1 MIKNNNIF
9 RLPLISILGWLIC
22 QNNASGATSF
32 DKRELFIADSQLSSK
47 IANQIPGMDN
57 GVINLTHPPLVF
69 LNPRWQ
75 WVGKVIK
82 DPKTRK
88 QKSSQKKMIWRV
100 EWQIDPRYNWAD
112 GQAVRALDI
121 KRTLEFMR
129 IKFPIY
135 NRLIKKIETSSK
147 NPRTIFFEFRVN
159 PKNLSNL
166 FAIRIIPRP
175 EKPEISYGPYQV
187 NERSKNKIILTK
199 NPFFRGHLNASKIT
213 FQSFQSSHSLAQKAT
228 QQPWIITANQLESF
242 DKNSRKQLRKSI
254 EGNYRTLNVASTNLM
269 TVFFNARNPS
279 LEKGTTR
286 ADIRK
291 RIRSWRDNFT
301 KAHPSF
307 FSMNTFIH
315 PSDPSCPVLEETL
328 PSNTREI
335 KVPRSLKIA
344 ASTDPVARQIVKGLK
359 QSLKNEIS
367 LRSSIY
373 PPTIFSN
380 KIIPEA
386 NYESLIVV
394 EWKIIPGILPF
405 HVLHPSEI
413 PSFANNYKGQN
424 ISGWSN
430 LSAGKILTNETIG
443 PKVKCNMITKL
454 VEQESPFVPLF
465 FKPRT
470 ILISHR
476 FPQDFINQ
484 SYPFHFTN
492 LFESRY
498 HESNL
503 INAKENIKSKPN
515 SKL

>member
-1 MIKNNNIF
+1 MIKNKKKF
-9 RLPLISILGWLIC
+9 RIPLISILGLLIC
-22 QNNASGATSF
+22 QNNVSGATSF
-32 DKRELFIADSQLSSK
+32 DERELFIADSQLSSK
-47 IANQIPGMDN
+47 IANQVPGMDN
-57 GVINLTHPPLVF
+57 GVLNLTHPPLVF
-69 LNPRWQ
+69 LNPQWQ

-82 DPKTRK
+82 NPKIKK

-100 EWQIDPRYNWAD
+100 EWQIDSRYNWTD

-135 NRLIKKIETSSK
+135 NRLIKKIETSSQ

-159 PKNLSNL
+159 PRHLSNL

-175 EKPEISYGPYQV
+175 EKPAISYGPYKV
-187 NERSKNKIILTK
+187 KKRSKNKITLTK
-199 NPFFRGHLNASKIT
+199 NPFFRGHLNTSKIT
-213 FQSFQSSHSLAQKAT
+213 FQAFQNSHSLAKKAI

-242 DKNSRKQLRKSI
+242 DKSSRRKLHNSIKEK
-254 EGNYRTLNVASTNLM
+254 YRTLDMASTNLM

-279 LEKGTTR
+279 LEKASIR
-286 ADIRK
+286 AAIRT
-291 RIRSWRDNFT
+291 RIRSWRDDFT
-301 KAHPSF
+301 KATPSF
-307 FSMNTFIH
+307 FAMDTFIH
-315 PSDPSCPVLEETL
+315 PSDPSCPVLEEAL
-328 PSNTREI
+328 PNNNREI
-335 KVPRSLKIA
+335 KAPRSLQIA
-344 ASTDPVARQIVKGLK
+344 ASKNPLARQIIDDLK
-359 QSLKNEIS
+359 QYLKKEIN
-367 LRSSIY
+367 LRPLIYLPSTFSS
-373 PPTIFSN
+373 

-386 NYESLIVV
+386 KFESLILV

-430 LSAGKILTNETIG
+430 LSAGKILTNKTIG
-443 PKVKCNMITKL
+443 SKEKCDMLTKL
-454 VEQESPFVPLF
+454 VERESPFVPLF

-470 ILISHR
+470 ILVNDR
-476 FPQDFINQ
+476 FPKNFINR

-492 LFESRY
+492 LFESWH
-498 HESNL
+498 HEPSL
-503 INAKENIKSKPN
+503 LNAKENFKPN